1 MSCKYNNS
9 MYTSNPPEIDVK
21 YDPIEEILFNFNPII
36 DDYEAQEFIDARLN
50 EEYNAFKC
58 YELNHSQ
65 MLKFV
70 ETMIIYYGGE

>member
-9 MYTSNPPEIDVK
+9 LYTSNPPEIDVK
-21 YDPIEEILFNFNPII
+21 YDPIEEILFM

-58 YELNHSQ
+58 YELNHSS
-65 MLKFV
+65 MLEFV
-70 ETMIIYYGGE
+70 DAMFVYYGGE